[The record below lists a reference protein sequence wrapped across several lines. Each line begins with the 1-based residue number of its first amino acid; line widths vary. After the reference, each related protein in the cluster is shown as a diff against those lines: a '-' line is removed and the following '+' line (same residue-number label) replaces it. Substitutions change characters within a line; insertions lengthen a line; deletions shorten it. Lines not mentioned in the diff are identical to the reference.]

1 MINQIIASPRR
12 SLQGAINRA
21 KQLPQAGG
29 NEFDPLASTWEDD
42 GVWLGDWGKIRN
54 SKFEIRRICHK
65 ILRNYETWD
74 KLHITRSFIMYL
86 KVLYNDCAREIPR
99 TFEQLCF
106 LQTPSKKS

>member
-42 GVWLGDWGKIRN
+42 GVWLGDWGKSEPSDRTRLSEQAEN
-54 SKFEIRRICHK
+54 PDHQLS
-65 ILRNYETWD
+65 
-74 KLHITRSFIMYL
+74 LHTANQ
-86 KVLYNDCAREIPR
+86 K
-99 TFEQLCF
+99 
-106 LQTPSKKS
+106 